1 MRQAHGNT
9 PATGPHFDEDATMN
23 MKTILHVALAAA
35 LVAGAGSA
43 LAQDAQ
49 KAPPQ
54 VQEAPTVDSIIGTLK
69 TENAG
74 QTAGQT
80 RALRPGAASMAT
92 TAPAPAPV
100 ATKPAKAASINM
112 QINFEFNSD
121 AISGSSERTMA
132 NLAAALSSPQL
143 QDRKFTVI
151 GHTDGKGSAE
161 YNKALSDRRA
171 NSVRRYLVDHG
182 VASARL
188 RAMGKGKS
196 ALLNKE
202 DPFAAENRRVEI
214 LATGG

>member
-1 MRQAHGNT
+1 
-9 PATGPHFDEDATMN
+9 MN
-23 MKTILHVALAAA
+23 MKTILHGALLVA
-35 LVAGAGSA
+35 LVAGFGNV

-49 KAPPQ
+49 KAPQ
-54 VQEAPTVDSIIGTLK
+54 QAQDAPSVDSIIGSLK
-69 TENAG
+69 TDNAE
-74 QTAGQT
+74 QSAGQT

-100 ATKPAKAASINM
+100 ATKPAKPASINM
-112 QINFEFNSD
+112 QINFDFNSD

-132 NLAAALSSPQL
+132 NLAAALASPQL

-171 NSVRRYLVDHG
+171 NSVRRYLIDHG
-182 VASARL
+182 VAASRL
-188 RAMGKGKS
+188 HSIGKGKS
-196 ALLNKE
+196 ALLNKD